1 MVSDAEIKN
10 YINSHAADYQRKASK
25 NIQYVSFEENPT
37 QDDLSSIRL
46 RLEALKE
53 ERIAYN
59 DVSKLTDTI
68 EGFRKTKNIAD
79 FIDEYSEIS
88 FDSVFR
94 SRGQFNNEY
103 ADILFKLNKGEVFGP
118 YRDGDMFKISRLI
131 DIKKNASLRASHILI
146 SFKGATRASVTIQ
159 RSKAEAKRE
168 ANRIFRLTKRKSN
181 DFVDL
186 AKQYS
191 EGPTKTKGGDLG
203 FFEKGDMAQ
212 EFYDFTNKNRIGKV
226 GLVETEFGFHIIKV
240 TDKDDLALIADVAAA
255 AVPSDK
261 TSNEVF
267 RNATQFEVD
276 TNDTKDFIATAEQKK
291 YVVRPVKNITA
302 LEENLPGLIGQRTIV
317 RWAFE
322 EDTNVGDIKRFS
334 LPKGGYAVVQLTAD
348 LKEGL
353 ASIDEVKK
361 SVQKIIENDK
371 KATLIKKQFKD
382 KTTLDA
388 LVADDTFTIENASA
402 INQKNP
408 TLVGAGNEP
417 YVVGAAFA
425 LEEGQISDFI
435 KGENGVFKVI
445 LLKKNIVDD
454 LEDYTPFINK
464 MMRNVSSRL
473 TESVFKALESVATI
487 DDNRALYY

>member
-1 MVSDAEIKN
+1 
-10 YINSHAADYQRKASK
+10 
-25 NIQYVSFEENPT
+25 
-37 QDDLSSIRL
+37 
-46 RLEALKE
+46 
-53 ERIAYN
+53 
-59 DVSKLTDTI
+59 
-68 EGFRKTKNIAD
+68 
-79 FIDEYSEIS
+79 
-88 FDSVFR
+88 
-94 SRGQFNNEY
+94 
-103 ADILFKLNKGEVFGP
+103 
-118 YRDGDMFKISRLI
+118 
-131 DIKKNASLRASHILI
+131 
-146 SFKGATRASVTIQ
+146 
-159 RSKAEAKRE
+159 
-168 ANRIFRLTKRKSN
+168 
-181 DFVDL
+181 
-186 AKQYS
+186 
-191 EGPTKTKGGDLG
+191 
-203 FFEKGDMAQ
+203 MAQ

-240 TDKDDLALIADVAAA
+240 TDKDDLALIADVVAA

-291 YVVRPVKNITA
+291 YIVRPVKNITA

>member
-1 MVSDAEIKN
+1 MTDLVVRRLQIDLATPFPGRWNGGDAFRSAFFNALSMSFPVGE
-10 YINSHAADYQRKASK
+10 
-25 NIQYVSFEENPT
+25 QYFM
-37 QDDLSSIRL
+37 
-46 RLEALKE
+46 
-53 ERIAYN
+53 
-59 DVSKLTDTI
+59 
-68 EGFRKTKNIAD
+68 
-79 FIDEYSEIS
+79 
-88 FDSVFR
+88 DSVR
-94 SRGQFNNEY
+94 NG
-103 ADILFKLNKGEVFGP
+103 L
-118 YRDGDMFKISRLI
+118 
-131 DIKKNASLRASHILI
+131 
-146 SFKGATRASVTIQ
+146 
-159 RSKAEAKRE
+159 
-168 ANRIFRLTKRKSN
+168 
-181 DFVDL
+181 
-186 AKQYS
+186 
-191 EGPTKTKGGDLG
+191 KTL
-203 FFEKGDMAQ
+203 
-212 EFYDFTNKNRIGKV
+212 
-226 GLVETEFGFHIIKV
+226 
-240 TDKDDLALIADVAAA
+240 
-255 AVPSDK
+255 P
-261 TSNEVF
+261 
-267 RNATQFEVD
+267 
-276 TNDTKDFIATAEQKK
+276 TAEQKK

-302 LEENLPGLIGQRTIV
+302 LEENLPGLVGQRTIV

-361 SVQKIIENDK
+361 SVQKIIINNK
-371 KATLIKKQFKD
+371 KAALINKQFKD

-464 MMRNVSSRL
+464 MMLNVSSRL
-473 TESVFKALESVATI
+473 TESVFKALESVAKI